1 KRLIGIVLGNQFS
14 RSFPEILQI
23 FFLPPVLQISIGIV
37 PTPLVI
43 KAMGDFMANNRSDA
57 SVVYR
62 CISLVIIKRRLQDS
76 RREYD
81 FVPSGIIIG
90 IHCLG
95 SHEPLILINGFA
107 QLLYII

>member
-1 KRLIGIVLGNQFS
+1 KGNQKATQIADIFTEGKLSLNIYTFKRLIGIVLGNQFS

-81 FVPSGIIIG
+81 F
-90 IHCLG
+90 
-95 SHEPLILINGFA
+95 
-107 QLLYII
+107 